1 MAKIK
6 KLMTTAIALCLA
18 SAMTGCAE
26 KNESSSAP
34 VSTSSIT
41 ENSEEIQATTAAPID
56 EDSYEYYEAIAEE
69 FNKTSFTST
78 SYLRFNA
85 GSFAYQTGKIFF
97 ISGDGSA
104 PKICTYD
111 IASDTLS
118 ENPLELND
126 VKVTDCFYN
135 NGYVYCNCSPPGL
148 KKFDLEGKEVSFADG
163 VYIGKNGSIYSISDS
178 AVFLYYSSDGNLSAT
193 YLDAEFKTKEM
204 TAPAGSSGF
213 NVLSAVGNKFY
224 ANVTD
229 AEDQNSNSLYSYDTS
244 TGEWTQLLPDRY
256 FLFAKNI
263 GKYIVFTNFNLG
275 NCIFDT
281 ESEEIY
287 ADHIGTVD
295 KSPFINSYFGGE
307 SNITRWYNS
316 TTEKRQFYKVKCPST
331 TGNADLSNAEML
343 GAESSETLIL
353 LNDNYYIV
361 KNGDAVSLRTYVQ
374 GEAVDNIIYPRQ
386 S

>member
-1 MAKIK
+1 MTKIK
-6 KLMTTAIALCLA
+6 KFMTTAIALCLA
-18 SAMTGCAE
+18 SAMTGCAG

-34 VSTSSIT
+34 ITTSPLT
-41 ENSEEIQATTAAPID
+41 ETQEEVQTTTVPID

-69 FNKTSFTST
+69 FAKTSFTST

-111 IASDTLS
+111 IASDTLT

-126 VKVTDCFYN
+126 VKITDCFYN
-135 NGYVYCNCSPPGL
+135 NGYVYCNCSPTGL
-148 KKFDLEGKEVSFADG
+148 KKFGLDGKEVAFADG

-178 AVFLYYSSDGNLSAT
+178 AVFLYYSSDSNLSAT
-193 YLDAEFKTKEM
+193 YLDVEFKPKEM
-204 TAPAGSSGF
+204 TAPEGSSGF
-213 NVLSAVGNKFY
+213 IVLSVVGNKFY

-229 AEDQNSNSLYSYDTS
+229 AKDQNSNSLYSYDTS
-244 TGEWTQLLPDRY
+244 TGEWTQILPDRY

-307 SNITRWYNS
+307 ANITRWYNAS
-316 TTEKRQFYKVKCPST
+316 TEKRQFYKVKCPSK

-374 GEAVDNIIYPRQ
+374 GEAVENIIYPHQ